1 MARAILSSLLFLPF
15 AIFFLAACAPSKDT
29 VLSDVER
36 NYTGAGFLDTDT
48 FQISCPLP
56 AGSEDRL
63 AACRQKL
70 IAELVQYKERYDR
83 EAFARRMHQD
93 FLPFFKPADVT
104 DAERE
109 EWRRFYHVLA
119 EGRTRLVFERSTGDG
134 FEGVYRLRLK
144 DLIYRVQRPK

>member
-1 MARAILSSLLFLPF
+1 MARISLSTVIFLSLVFLFLT
-15 AIFFLAACAPSKDT
+15 ACAPSKDT

-36 NYTGAGFLDTDT
+36 NYTGTGFLDTDT
-48 FQISCPLP
+48 FQITCPLP
-56 AGSEDRL
+56 VSGEDRL
-63 AACRQKL
+63 GICRQKL

-109 EWRRFYHVLA
+109 EWRRSYHVMA
-119 EGRTRLVFERSTGDG
+119 EGRTRLVFERSTADG

-144 DLIYRVQRPK
+144 DLIYRVQKAK

>member
-1 MARAILSSLLFLPF
+1 VARAILSSLLFLRF
-15 AIFFLAACAPSKDT
+15 GIFFLAACAPSKDT

-36 NYTGAGFLDTDT
+36 NYTASGFLDTDT
-48 FQISCPLP
+48 FQVICPLP
-56 AGSEDRL
+56 VGKEDRL
-63 AACRQKL
+63 GTCRQKL

-104 DAERE
+104 EAQRE

-119 EGRTRLVFERSTGDG
+119 EGRTRLVFERSTGEG

-144 DLIYRVQRPK
+144 DLIYRVQKAR